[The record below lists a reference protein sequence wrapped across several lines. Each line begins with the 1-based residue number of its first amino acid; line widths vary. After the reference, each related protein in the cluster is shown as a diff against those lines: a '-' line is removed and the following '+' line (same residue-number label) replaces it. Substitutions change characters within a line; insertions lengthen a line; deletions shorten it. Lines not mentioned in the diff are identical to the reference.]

1 MSFFNLTMVGHP
13 EPYRHYQTPEVD
25 RSLPPINCPKM
36 YTRHFSKPFD
46 SNLKYHELRTKHIRH
61 PQGPHQL
68 FQKPLTTSQEVGWYT
83 KDDLKSQN
91 LKWTVVK
98 KHVFPKSEMTQFAHN
113 MSMKDKSFRM
123 Y

>member
-61 PQGPHQL
+61 PQGNRSYINS
-68 FQKPLTTSQEVGWYT
+68 F
-83 KDDLKSQN
+83 
-91 LKWTVVK
+91 
-98 KHVFPKSEMTQFAHN
+98 
-113 MSMKDKSFRM
+113 DKELRKLMFLLDN
-123 Y
+123 